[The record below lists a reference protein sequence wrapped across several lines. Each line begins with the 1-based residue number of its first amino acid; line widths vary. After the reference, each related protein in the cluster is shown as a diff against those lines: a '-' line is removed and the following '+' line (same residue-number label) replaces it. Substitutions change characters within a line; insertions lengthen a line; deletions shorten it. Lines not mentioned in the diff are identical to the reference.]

1 MKNSIIK
8 NMLLIFVLLSTANFS
23 VSQNSNVWGS
33 VKNLS
38 ELEKSSTYL
47 TAAKKLNIKYMQA
60 LPSSKKPHL
69 LKVYEFS
76 CNCNEA
82 DLYTALNNVS
92 AISGIEYGPKYE
104 PLVLP
109 DDYTMNFNPMW
120 SLDLINAEGAWN
132 YTHGDTNIVAAVSDQ
147 NYFVNH
153 EELIGKVV
161 HYDPANTSSQG
172 HGTAVA
178 VLVAGN
184 TNNEVGMS
192 SIGYDIKLGLY
203 RMNYNEVLDAAN
215 AGAKVINMSWTS
227 GCEFNIYQQMAI
239 DEACGLGAFLIAAA
253 GNGSTCGGPDSLVY
267 PAAYDNVFAVTSIGP
282 FDNHERYIGNPNS
295 THQHNS
301 TVDLSAPG
309 YDVPISAAPNW
320 YLTGSGTS
328 YASPIVAGT
337 VGLML
342 SVNPCLSNLE
352 IETYLKQSSIDI
364 DFLNPN
370 YAGLI
375 GAGRLNAEGAVQLA
389 LNSIATNPS
398 FNLTDYCEGEN
409 NLASNIATPG
419 GTFSFDALP
428 SSGESINS
436 TTGEITGGISGTTY
450 TIKYVTAGLC
460 PSSATQ
466 TVTVNP
472 IPIVTAGPNQTVCND
487 GTTVAI
493 TGSGAVAYLWD
504 NGVTNGISF
513 TPSLGTTTFT
523 VIGTDANGCSN
534 TDQVDVIVND
544 LPVVSAGTDQS
555 VCNDGSTV
563 TLSGSGAVSYTWD
576 NGVIDGVPFTP
587 TQAPLVLTTT
597 YSVTGTDGN
606 ACSNTDQVDVIVNK
620 LPIVLAGTDQT
631 ICNDGTTVTLSGSGA
646 STYVWDNGV
655 TDGVSFIPPLGTTE
669 YTVIGMDNNGCT
681 NTAQVGVAVNDLPVV
696 SAGTDQSVC
705 NDGTTVTL
713 TGSGATTYVWN
724 NGVTDGILFTPSLG
738 TTAFTVTGTDA
749 NGCSNID
756 QVDLTV
762 TPLPSVWAGLCQ
774 TTFWGY
780 TNDYAEVE
788 LNGITSGGIGATTSV
803 WTDQNG
809 NVVGTGNPTSFLTNA
824 STVGMGD
831 YITTSYT
838 LSSTD
843 QLGCTE
849 SDDVEVTTY
858 NVICSKPNANLNTI
872 PNINNRK
879 IMVCSKGG
887 FRCVPYN
894 AVANVLNACQNCK
907 LGPCNAIPDCKGFA
921 GKPSMKA
928 SIEKPAIKA
937 YPNPS
942 NGIIN
947 IVSEEQQTIDKLEVY
962 SYMGELILTQYNGQ
976 TFAVNLAAQSTGIYL
991 VKAYVGNQIATVVI
1005 SYL

>member
-1 MKNSIIK
+1 MKISLIIGITVTLIVSSCFNKIAAQNNS
-8 NMLLIFVLLSTANFS
+8 
-23 VSQNSNVWGS
+23 VWGS
-33 VKNLS
+33 VENIEELLSSDAYLNLAKLMS
-38 ELEKSSTYL
+38 LTEKQ
-47 TAAKKLNIKYMQA
+47 I
-60 LPSSKKPHL
+60 LPSSKNPML

-82 DLYTALNNVS
+82 DLYTAVTQTP
-92 AISGIEYGPKYE
+92 GILGVEYGPNFKS
-104 PLVLP
+104 LVLP
-109 DDYTMNFNPMW
+109 NDYNTEFPTMYA
-120 SLDLINAEGAWN
+120 LDLINAEQAWES
-132 YTHGDTNIVAAVSDQ
+132 THGDPNIILGISDQ
-147 NYFVNH
+147 NYDVTH
-153 EELIGKVV
+153 EELVGNYIY
-161 HYDPANTSSQG
+161 YDTLNALPSG
-172 HGTAVA
+172 HGTAVSITA
-178 VLVAGN
+178 AGN
-184 TNNEVGMS
+184 TDNGVGLS
-192 SIGYDIKLGLY
+192 SIGRDLRLGLY
-203 RMNYNEVLDAAN
+203 RMNYNEVLIAAN
-215 AGAKVINMSWTS
+215 AGSKVINMSWTS

-267 PAAYDNVFAVTSIGP
+267 PAAYDNVFAVTSIGQ
-282 FDNHERYIGNPNS
+282 FDNHESSIGNPNS

-309 YDVPISAAPNW
+309 YDVPISPAPNW
-320 YLTGSGTS
+320 YTTGSGTS

-364 DFLNPN
+364 DSLNPN

-389 LNSIATNPS
+389 LNSITTNPS
-398 FNLTDYCEGEN
+398 FNLTDYCEGQY
-409 NLASNIATPG
+409 NLATNIVPAG
-419 GTFSFDALP
+419 GTFSFDSMPFA
-428 SSGESINS
+428 GESINS
-436 TTGEITGGISGTTY
+436 TTGEISGGIGGTTY

-487 GTTVAI
+487 GTTVTI
-493 TGSGAVAYLWD
+493 TGSGATAYVWD
-504 NGVTNGISF
+504 NGVTDGNSF

-523 VIGTDANGCSN
+523 VTGTDANGCSN

-544 LPVVSAGTDQS
+544 LPAVSAGTDQT

-563 TLSGSGAVSYTWD
+563 TLTGTGAVSYTWD
-576 NGVIDGVPFTP
+576 NGVVDGVSFTP
-587 TQAPLVLTTT
+587 IQAPIVLTTT

-606 ACSNTDQVDVIVNK
+606 GCSNTDQVDVIVNK
-620 LPIVLAGTDQT
+620 LPIVLAGNDQT
-631 ICNDGTTVTLSGSGA
+631 ICNDGTTLTLTGSGA
-646 STYVWDNGV
+646 STYAWDNGV
-655 TDGVSFIPPLGTTE
+655 TDGVSFIPPIGTTY
-669 YTVIGMDNNGCT
+669 YTVTGTDGNGCS
-681 NTAQVGVAVNDLPVV
+681 NTSQVGVTVNSLPVV
-696 SAGTDQSVC
+696 SAGTDQTVC
-705 NDGTTVTL
+705 NDGTTATI
-713 TGSGATTYVWN
+713 TGSGATTYVWD
-724 NGVTDGILFTPSLG
+724 NGVTDGISFTPSLG
-738 TTAFTVTGTDA
+738 TTTFTVTGTDA
-749 NGCSNID
+749 NGCSNTD
-756 QVDLTV
+756 EVDVTV

-780 TNDYAEVE
+780 TDDYAEVE
-788 LNGITSGGIGATTSV
+788 LNGITSGGFGTTTSV

-809 NVVGTGNPTSFLTNA
+809 NIVGSGNPTSFLTNA

-831 YITTSYT
+831 YITSTYT
-838 LSSTD
+838 LTSTD

-858 NVICSKPNANLNTI
+858 NVICSKPNANMNTI

-894 AVANVLNACQNCK
+894 AVANVLDACQNCK
-907 LGPCNAIPDCKGFA
+907 LGPCNAIPDCKGYA
-921 GKPSMKA
+921 AKSRIAA
-928 SIEKPAIKA
+928 SFEKPTIKA

-947 IVSEEQQTIDKLEVY
+947 IVSEELQTINKLEVY
-962 SYMGELILTQYNGQ
+962 SHMGQLILTRYNGQ
-976 TFAVNLAAQSTGIYL
+976 TFSVDLTTQSTGIYL